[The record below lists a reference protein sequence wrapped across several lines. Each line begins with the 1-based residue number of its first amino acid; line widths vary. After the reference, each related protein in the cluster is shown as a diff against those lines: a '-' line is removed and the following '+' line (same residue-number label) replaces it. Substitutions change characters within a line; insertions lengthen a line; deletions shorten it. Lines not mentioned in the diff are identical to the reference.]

1 MKNIEDYIEPEDS
14 NNNSIKNGSEL
25 DITRD
30 SKGRILPGS
39 KLNPNGRP
47 PAGEGIIDQFRS
59 NIKGMDVINNIVQIA
74 STLGQD
80 KQHKDA
86 LACAKLVVERLV
98 PTLKSSELN
107 LNTQEETGF
116 VILPEQKKT
125 KRDE

>member
-47 PAGEGIIDQFRS
+47 PAGEGIID
-59 NIKGMDVINNIVQIA
+59 
-74 STLGQD
+74 
-80 KQHKDA
+80 
-86 LACAKLVVERLV
+86 
-98 PTLKSSELN
+98 